1 MEKIKLEW
9 NEKNQTKTERYVN
22 ETAWAKF
29 STLPMLDRHDLA
41 PRLDGGFQVSPKA
54 GIFQK

>member
-1 MEKIKLEW
+1 
-9 NEKNQTKTERYVN
+9 VN

-54 GIFQK
+54 GVFQK